1 MIMVT
6 GDCHGGFQRF
16 KMRHFPEQATMD
28 RSDCII
34 ICGDFG
40 GIWDGSSNDQLSL
53 DWLEARSFTTLFV
66 SGNHENFD
74 LLARYPVEEWHGG
87 QVQRIRPHVIHLMRG
102 QLYEID
108 GCTFFTMG
116 GASSH
121 DIEDGLLDPNAP
133 DFEGMIQSLRNQGR
147 RRFRVIGR
155 SWWPAEL
162 PSEEEYLAALETL
175 ERANWKVDYVITHC
189 APTSIAKT
197 INRHYQPDALTDFL
211 EMVNKRLDFRYWLMG
226 HYHANR
232 SLTPK
237 HILLWE
243 QIVQLE

>member
-1 MIMVT
+1 MVSYAAEEAVKMIMVT

-16 KMRHFPEQATMD
+16 KMRHFPEQAAMD
-28 RSDCII
+28 RGDYII

-74 LLARYPVEEWHGG
+74 LLAQYPVEEWHGG

-133 DFEGMIQSLRNQGR
+133 DFEEVIQSLRNQGR
-147 RRFRVIGR
+147 GRFRVIGR
-155 SWWPAEL
+155 FWWPAEL
-162 PSEEEYLAALETL
+162 PSEEEYLEALETL
-175 ERANWKVDYVITHC
+175 EQANWKVDYVITHC

-197 INRHYQPDALTDFL
+197 MNRHYQPDALTDFL
-211 EMVNKRLDFRYWLMG
+211 EMVNKRLDFRY
-226 HYHANR
+226 
-232 SLTPK
+232 
-237 HILLWE
+237 
-243 QIVQLE
+243 